1 MSDEFLR
8 LARQEIQ
15 TEIDNLRD
23 IFLICGNDEQLYGKS
38 VDIGN
43 HIHKIKGLAPMMGQ
57 EKVGE
62 IARISDIVLKYVSS
76 QGTLEGSHAIIF
88 AAVEKMSGIFEGQSG
103 IEVDDFKKAVKDT
116 YPQILGF

>member
-15 TEIDNLRD
+15 TEIDNLKD
-23 IFLICGNDEQLYGKS
+23 IFLICANDEQLHDKS
-38 VDIGN
+38 VDIGK

-57 EKVGE
+57 EKMGE
-62 IARISDIVLKYVSS
+62 IARICDIVLKYVSS
-76 QGTLEGSHAIIF
+76 QGALKGSHGIISI
-88 AAVEKMSGIFEGQSG
+88 AVQEMSDIFDGQVGIK
-103 IEVDDFKKAVKDT
+103 VDDFRKTVKDA